1 MVSRCSEFAVSQ
13 FNCPPPPP
21 PPSPPPTLLCNFLL
35 AVVWVVRTRNSCV
48 LCVCS
53 KVHATH
59 FVLDNVVS
67 SVSCSLNAFNLF
79 IDFYSASV
87 AVSATN
93 ALLEGVAL
101 PKPTY
106 SACWMFDFFFLHN
119 PSNSDMVYGIFNVRT
134 DVNACDCTREMYGH
148 RKSVWTKSWLWEKNP
163 FSHRGIEPA
172 SAACRSDALPT
183 KLRPHPLKIVLDSRT
198 GSPQDRTKTFFFK
211 IHIDLN
217 STLLTET
224 TKCLAVLHNGFTVLR
239 LSPLTPSPEQPFS
252 FLG

>member
-1 MVSRCSEFAVSQ
+1 MWCRGVQSSLYPNLTV
-13 FNCPPPPP
+13 PLLP

-106 SACWMFDFFFLHN
+106 SACWMFEIFFLHN
-119 PSNSDMVYGIFNVRT
+119 PSNSDMVYRIFNVLT
-134 DVNACDCTREMYGH
+134 DVNACHCTWGCTDT
-148 RKSVWTKSWLWEKNP
+148 RKRV
-163 FSHRGIEPA
+163 
-172 SAACRSDALPT
+172 C
-183 KLRPHPLKIVLDSRT
+183 
-198 GSPQDRTKTFFFK
+198 
-211 IHIDLN
+211 
-217 STLLTET
+217 TE
-224 TKCLAVLHNGFTVLR
+224 
-239 LSPLTPSPEQPFS
+239 S
-252 FLG
+252 